1 MKRLLLT
8 SFALASLAF
17 AAPVPTAQAAVSVG
31 VSINS
36 GNPYRGLSLSFRSRP
51 DLALIPSSQVY
62 YASNIDQ
69 DLYQYGDNWYYT
81 ADDCWYTARSYRGP
95 FVQIGVSSVP
105 FAVSNVPAGYRRHW
119 GGASRG
125 QGYGY
130 GNGYG
135 NRDQQW
141 GNQNQ
146 YQNWG
151 NNQYQN
157 RGSNRGSWNNRNRG
171 TQGGDRGWNRGSQR
185 NDRGGS
191 NNWGSNGGGSNGGG
205 SNGGGRTRNRDH
217 VSGDPGQGRWG
228 NGR

>member
-1 MKRLLLT
+1 MKRLLLLT

-17 AAPVPTAQAAVSVG
+17 AARVPPAQAAVSVG
-31 VSINS
+31 VSINT

-51 DLALIPSSQVY
+51 DLALIPNSRVY

-81 ADDCWYTARSYRGP
+81 TDDCWYTARSYRGP
-95 FVQIGVSSVP
+95 FAQISVSSVP
-105 FAVSNVPAGYRRHW
+105 FAVSNIPVNYRRHW

-125 QGYGY
+125 QGY

-151 NNQYQN
+151 
-157 RGSNRGSWNNRNRG
+157 SNRGSWNNRNH
-171 TQGGDRGWNRGSQR
+171 
-185 NDRGGS
+185 GGS
-191 NNWGSNGGGSNGGG
+191 NNGG
-205 SNGGGRTRNRDH
+205 SNGGGRTRNRGH
-217 VSGDPGQGRWG
+217 VNGDPGQGRWG